1 MVLILIKFT
10 SEKAFFSET
19 VTASASIVNTYFS
32 DHDAVRVECYDTDIA
47 DFHCAVNV
55 WYPQIL

>member
-55 WYPQIL
+55 